1 MLLRQKNRTPI
12 LHSIA
17 ACQSQSATTT
27 KKNPVPLQPSLSFPS
42 PLSLSY
48 LLREYNNNACIRT
61 PSPPPPPP
69 QQQQTTDNRQRIRPK
84 RPLTTRTQTTPNL
97 LPLLLLVGLQ
107 LAKREMTS
115 TTNSNASPGSTRS
128 LRRRTGNRQAAF
140 SFLSSIQLDPATK
153 DQVQDPST
161 PTFDLVDEPTNVV
174 DRPDSLPLELNPE
187 LNAEQG
193 DTLTPLV
200 TTTPTA
206 LKDETIS
213 IPTTPSTASIQL
225 PDNRRS
231 VVQGRKESMATT
243 FLSQLSL
250 HGGPTNGKSRDSDP
264 ALQESSTFQA
274 LDSPM
279 NQDPGQINTA
289 EQATKGAASTSPRG
303 LAPHYPICRASS
315 TPSLSTGWERTPFG
329 DPSDQIDDQGQ
340 PSGSGGEGGGGRGG
354 GGRHRKVTSPGAYP
368 SRESQQHGQRTNT
381 MSSSSSK
388 NGPSKRESSSSGLL
402 SVLLAREK
410 DTDTRVSSSDMGSAL
425 TQRNAL
431 QKASSRWLGP
441 LVDHVRVRP
450 LLTSG
455 KTHIVKKIFRRPS
468 ISRPKHVISH
478 SQPMHIQDPL
488 LASRQTPSRADLQRN
503 ARQGRSGEDQ
513 RHIFYKGEDVTASC
527 VSLGDN
533 LSQHP
538 FMFTT
543 NHGSPLM
550 ISSVL
555 RYNDDRAPNKRRRR
569 RFDREY
575 IQQITKEALIRK
587 KANSFAHLLTQCN
600 ALE

>member
-1 MLLRQKNRTPI
+1 
-12 LHSIA
+12 
-17 ACQSQSATTT
+17 
-27 KKNPVPLQPSLSFPS
+27 
-42 PLSLSY
+42 
-48 LLREYNNNACIRT
+48 
-61 PSPPPPPP
+61 
-69 QQQQTTDNRQRIRPK
+69 
-84 RPLTTRTQTTPNL
+84 
-97 LPLLLLVGLQ
+97 
-107 LAKREMTS
+107 MTS
-115 TTNSNASPGSTRS
+115 TTNSNANPGSTRS

-140 SFLSSIQLDPATK
+140 SFLSSIQLDPTTK
-153 DQVQDPST
+153 DQAQDPPT
-161 PTFDLVDEPTNVV
+161 PTLDLVDEPTNVTN
-174 DRPDSLPLELNPE
+174 RPDTLPPE
-187 LNAEQG
+187 VEPDLAVEQG

-200 TTTPTA
+200 TSTPTTS
-206 LKDETIS
+206 KDDTILT
-213 IPTTPSTASIQL
+213 PTTTTTATTQL

-231 VVQGRKESMATT
+231 QVQGRKESMATT

-250 HGGPTNGKSRDSDP
+250 HGGPNNGKSRDSDP
-264 ALQESSTFQA
+264 ELQEPSTSQA

-279 NQDPGQINTA
+279 NQDPGQINAT
-289 EQATKGAASTSPRG
+289 EQATKSVADASPRG
-303 LAPHYPICRASS
+303 LAPHYPIYRASS
-315 TPSLSTGWERTPFG
+315 TPSLSSGRERGPFS
-329 DPSDQIDDQGQ
+329 DSSDQIDDQGQ
-340 PSGSGGEGGGGRGG
+340 PSGAGGEGGGGRGG
-354 GGRHRKVTSPGAYP
+354 GGRHRKVTSPGTYP

-381 MSSSSSK
+381 MSSAASK
-388 NGPSKRESSSSGLL
+388 NGPSKREPSSSGLL

-410 DTDTRVSSSDMGSAL
+410 DTDIRASSSDMGSAL

-441 LVDHVRVRP
+441 LADHVHIRP

-455 KTHIVKKIFRRPS
+455 TTHIVKKIFRRPS

-478 SQPMHIQDPL
+478 SQPMHTRDPL
-488 LASRQTPSRADLQRN
+488 SASKQTPSRVDLRRN
-503 ARQGRSGEDQ
+503 TRQGRSGEDQ

-575 IQQITKEALIRK
+575 IQQITKEALIGK
-587 KANSFAHLLTQCN
+587 KANSFAHLLTQSN